1 MALNIYGLKESWK
14 MNIKS
19 VAHRTLVLTATIF
32 ILTITARPQTN
43 EQHVTIT
50 VRPAQT
56 VEERVRDEVREKQL
70 REAAE
75 EKIAA
80 EKSAQI
86 AANNPQVVLAGV
98 KTFFVSS
105 STSFFSSVQLENA
118 LRKRAEFQ
126 TWQMAL
132 LDGWEKSKIADAL
145 IEVNRPLFT
154 YTFTYK
160 ITHRSTGVIL
170 ASGKVTAFDGNI
182 AAPNLASKIIEEIRK
197 ARGESKAKN

>member
-1 MALNIYGLKESWK
+1 

>member
-1 MALNIYGLKESWK
+1 MS
-14 MNIKS
+14 IKN
-19 VAHRTLVLTATIF
+19 VAHTTLVLAATIF
-32 ILTITARPQTN
+32 IATIDARAQTN
-43 EQHVTIT
+43 EQHITIT

-56 VEERVRDEVREKQL
+56 VEERVKDEVKEKQL

-86 AANNPQVVLAGV
+86 AANNPQAVLVGV

-160 ITHRSTGVIL
+160 ITSRSTGVIL
-170 ASGKVTAFDGNI
+170 ASGKVTAFDGNA
-182 AAPNLASKIIEEIRK
+182 AAPKLAGKIIEEIGK

>member
-1 MALNIYGLKESWK
+1 MS
-14 MNIKS
+14 IKN
-19 VAHRTLVLTATIF
+19 VAHTTLVLTATIF
-32 ILTITARPQTN
+32 ILTINARPQTN

-50 VRPAQT
+50 VRPAQI

-86 AANNPQVVLAGV
+86 AANNPQAVLAGV
-98 KTFFVSS
+98 KTFFVFS

-118 LRKRAEFQ
+118 LRKRAEFG

-132 LDGWEKSKIADAL
+132 VDGWEKSKIVDAL

-160 ITHRSTGVIL
+160 ITSRSTGVIL

>member
-1 MALNIYGLKESWK
+1 
-14 MNIKS
+14 MNVKK
-19 VAHRTLVLTATIF
+19 VAHTALVLTATIF
-32 ILTITARPQTN
+32 IATTDARAQAN

-56 VEERVRDEVREKQL
+56 VEERVTDEVKEKQL

-75 EKIAA
+75 EKIAV

-86 AANNPQVVLAGV
+86 AANNPQVALAGV
-98 KTFFVSS
+98 KIFFVSS

-118 LRKRAEFQ
+118 LRKRAEFS

-160 ITHRSTGVIL
+160 ITHRGTGVIL
-170 ASGKVTAFDGNI
+170 ASGKITAFDGNA
-182 AAPNLASKIIEEIRK
+182 AAPKLAGKIIEEIGK
-197 ARGESKAKN
+197 ARGETKAKK